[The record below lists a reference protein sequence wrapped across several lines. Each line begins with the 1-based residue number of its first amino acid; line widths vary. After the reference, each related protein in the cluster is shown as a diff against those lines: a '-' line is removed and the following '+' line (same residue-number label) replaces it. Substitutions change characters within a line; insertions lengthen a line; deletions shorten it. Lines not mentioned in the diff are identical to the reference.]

1 MPLVKHAVGVPCH
14 AAVKH
19 AGSVRT
25 QKNEPMDINQL
36 EVFLGVANEKSFSR
50 AAEALHRT
58 QPAVSQAVARVLAAA
73 PRMSCYSRFVPPP
86 NIALA
91 ARVFSLA

>member
-1 MPLVKHAVGVPCH
+1 MAACLEAADSRPQHLSCPARQAGAFSFWGCGQRATPTRVPL
-14 AAVKH
+14 
-19 AGSVRT
+19 S
-25 QKNEPMDINQL
+25 I
-36 EVFLGVANEKSFSR
+36 SFHPR
-50 AAEALHRT
+50 RE
-58 QPAVSQAVARVLAAA
+58 QAVARVLAAA